1 MVDAEIKV
9 EFEVNAFGEETISDY
24 EGSYK
29 RFEIARTKYL
39 PKETTLENIEIIV
52 KHLFEEIQSSYG
64 KQPEQLVAK
73 VIIRA
78 KKQDAQITYLG

>member
-9 EFEVNAFGEETISDY
+9 EFEVKAFGEETISDY

-29 RFEIARTKYL
+29 GFEIARTKKL
-39 PKETTLENIEIIV
+39 PKETTLENIEMIV
-52 KHLFEEIQSSYG
+52 KQLFEEIQSSYG
-64 KQPEQLVAK
+64 GQPEQLVAK

>member
-1 MVDAEIKV
+1 MLGAEIKV
-9 EFEVNAFGEETISDY
+9 EFEVKAFGEETISDY

-29 RFEIARTKYL
+29 GIEIARTKNL
-39 PKETTLENIEIIV
+39 SKETTLENIEMIV
-52 KHLFEEIQSSYG
+52 HQLFEEIQTSYG

-73 VIIRA
+73 VVIRA